1 MISIAEMLQLRRHFL
16 LLLTLA
22 SGALGTGRDGATT
35 DILVYCLWW
44 ALQQDVSGA
53 LQAAG

>member
-1 MISIAEMLQLRRHFL
+1 MISIAEMLQLERHILL

-35 DILVYCLWW
+35 DILVYCIC
-44 ALQQDVSGA
+44 
-53 LQAAG
+53 